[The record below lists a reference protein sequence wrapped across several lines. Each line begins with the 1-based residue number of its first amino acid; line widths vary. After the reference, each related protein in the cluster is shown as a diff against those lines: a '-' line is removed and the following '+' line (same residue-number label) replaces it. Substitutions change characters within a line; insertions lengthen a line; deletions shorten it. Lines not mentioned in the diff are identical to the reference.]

1 MKSSPKKK
9 QNKPAEKKATA
20 MPLEAINYLM
30 IALGA
35 LVIAGSYWGMYLEKS
50 VDGMFALFISPVTL
64 IGAYVWIIFAVLYRP
79 KAQKT
84 RQG

>member
-1 MKSSPKKK
+1 
-9 QNKPAEKKATA
+9 

-30 IALGA
+30 IAFGA

-50 VDGMFALFISPVTL
+50 VDGWFSLFISPVTL
-64 IGAYVWIIFAVLYRP
+64 VGAYVWIIFAVLYRP
-79 KAQKT
+79 KAHKT

>member
-1 MKSSPKKK
+1 
-9 QNKPAEKKATA
+9 

-50 VDGMFALFISPVTL
+50 VDGLFALFISPVTL
-64 IGAYVWIIFAVLYRP
+64 VGAYVWIIFAVLYRP

>member
-1 MKSSPKKK
+1 
-9 QNKPAEKKATA
+9 

-50 VDGMFALFISPVTL
+50 VDGPFALFISPVAL
-64 IGAYVWIIFAVLYRP
+64 VGAYVWIIFGILYRP
-79 KAQKT
+79 KTQKT
-84 RQG
+84 RHG